1 MEAQKIAQIP
11 WYDWRKV
18 LANEPCASSHSNGF
32 QKPLK
37 KCSRYVHDFTAKI
50 NWKDLIIMAISH
62 YRKQRIML
70 LARLNLGLA
79 SEDKEEIDL
88 YNHYQKNIYLEQNQ
102 QQQ

>member
-1 MEAQKIAQIP
+1 MDNDFIK
-11 WYDWRKV
+11 
-18 LANEPCASSHSNGF
+18 ANLMFHSRF
-32 QKPLK
+32 I
-37 KCSRYVHDFTAKI
+37 HDFIAKI
-50 NWKDLIIMAISH
+50 DWKNLMTMAISH

-88 YNHYQKNIYLEQNQ
+88 YNHYQKNIYSEQSQ

>member
-1 MEAQKIAQIP
+1 MFTI
-11 WYDWRKV
+11 
-18 LANEPCASSHSNGF
+18 
-32 QKPLK
+32 
-37 KCSRYVHDFTAKI
+37 CSRFLQLKLIEKI
-50 NWKDLIIMAISH
+50 FIIMAISH

-79 SEDKEEIDL
+79 TEDQEEIDL